1 MNVVIV
7 GDIGWQYLYH
17 LGDEA
22 MTEAAIDML
31 RARGINDITLVAGQP
46 SVAEEFYGLPAVP
59 RVRFSADWSRGRN
72 DWRLNDVARVLKEQ
86 DWDDNPIYS
95 AIRDCDAVLIAGG
108 GNMNTRDY
116 HLLYG
121 RVAAKRIAE
130 HFGKP
135 LYVSSQTVGPVLL
148 PEDLELV
155 VEIADYA
162 RAFGCREATSANLM
176 REHVAH
182 PEHIFHTLDDAL
194 LLESDAAVRITAHE
208 LAGDGPYVVASF
220 TDHRGTIW
228 QSNKAYRRDI
238 AALCREIAERLDVD
252 VLLVPHAGSLNPKKL
267 IRDQLSNVIIEELA
281 GSPRVRATR
290 MVTARE
296 DVALI
301 ENASFS
307 LSTRYHPLIFAA
319 ATATPAVAIA
329 PSFYSSVRMRGAT
342 RNTGFERFVLPTS
355 SKHLVFDAVAEANER
370 NTPLQTAL
378 NSARERALSFQSA
391 WWDALT
397 AAIRTGG
404 NIDFTATLDPG
415 DPYQPQGAWSVANEA
430 IVPVFDRYA
439 QTMDL
444 SRTLTAALDEER
456 TTNERLGKELD
467 TARSAIARL
476 QARKVVRASDWVGK
490 KLSRRK

>member
-7 GDIGWQYLYH
+7 GDVGWQYLYH

-31 RARGINDITLVAGQP
+31 RARGVDDITLVAGQP

-59 RVRFSADWSRGRN
+59 RVQFKAQWSRARN
-72 DWRLNDVARVLKEQ
+72 DWRLKDVARVLEEQ
-86 DWDDNPIYS
+86 DWETRPIYT
-95 AIRDCDAVLIAGG
+95 AIRDADAVLIAGG

-135 LYVSSQTVGPVLL
+135 LYVSSQTVGPMLS
-148 PEDLELV
+148 DNDRELV

-162 RAFGCREATSANLM
+162 RAFGCREATSASLM
-176 REHVAH
+176 REHVAN
-182 PEHIFHTLDDAL
+182 PERIYHTLDDAL
-194 LLESDAAVRITAHE
+194 LLEADTQARASASE
-208 LAGDGPYVVASF
+208 LTGDGPYVVASF
-220 TDHRGTIW
+220 TDHRGPMW
-228 QSNKAYRRDI
+228 HSKAAYQQDV
-238 AALCREIAERLDVD
+238 ASLCREITERLDVD
-252 VLLVPHAGSLNPKKL
+252 VLLVPHAGSLDPEKEN
-267 IRDQLSNVIIEELA
+267 RDQLSNVIIEKLV
-281 GSPRVRATR
+281 GSSRVRATR

-329 PSFYSSVRMRGAT
+329 PSFYSSIRMRGAT

-355 SKHLVFDAVAEANER
+355 SKHLVLEAVAEANER
-370 NTPLQTAL
+370 SAPLQTAL
-378 NSARERALSFQSA
+378 DSARERALSFQRA

-397 AAIRTGG
+397 AAMRTGG
-404 NIDFTATLDPG
+404 DVNLSATLDPG
-415 DPYQPQGAWSVANEA
+415 DPYEPHGPWSLANEA

-439 QTMDL
+439 QAVDL
-444 SRTLTAALDEER
+444 SKALTTALDEQR
-456 TTNERLGKELD
+456 ATNERLSKDLG
-467 TARSAIARL
+467 TARATVARL